1 MLFRRFRNG
10 RRTHMKNVNSLLG
23 QIRDYQ
29 TQAQQGV
36 NLTPD
41 SVADTTSKDKVG
53 FGAAVK
59 GALNQVNSLQQASEA
74 QKVSYELGQTDSLP
88 NVVLSMQKAS
98 LAFEATVQVR
108 NKVLKAYEEILN
120 MPV

>member
-1 MLFRRFRNG
+1 MVDV
-10 RRTHMKNVNSLLG
+10 THMKNVNSLLG
-23 QIRDYQ
+23 QIREYQ
-29 TQAQQGV
+29 TQAQQGI
-36 NLTPD
+36 NLKNS
-41 SVADTTSKDKVG
+41 SVAEMPVKENVG

-59 GALNQVNSLQQASEA
+59 GALNQVNSLQHASEV
-74 QKVSYELGQTDSLP
+74 QKVSYELGKTDSLP

>member
-1 MLFRRFRNG
+1 MVDAA
-10 RRTHMKNVNSLLG
+10 HMKNVNSLLG

-41 SVADTTSKDKVG
+41 SVADTTNKDKVG

-59 GALNQVNSLQQASEA
+59 GALNQVNSLQQASEV